1 MTYQEIKGD
10 LFKAPADFYL
20 AHCISADYKLG
31 AGIAVQFD
39 KRYNMRSKLNRIGY
53 VGFPQVLL
61 IDDVFNLITKEKYYH
76 KPTNF
81 TMCAVLMDMC
91 RICKEKEINK
101 IAMPKIGCGL
111 DRLQWGDVSQMIK
124 DIFKD
129 MDIEIRIYYQ

>member
-1 MTYQEIKGD
+1 MIYREIKGD
-10 LFKAPADFYL
+10 LFKAPTDFYL

-53 VGFPQVLL
+53 VGYPQVLL

-76 KPTNF
+76 KPAHL
-81 TMCAVLMDMC
+81 TMCVVLMDMC

-111 DRLQWGDVSQMIK
+111 DRLQWGKVSQMIK
-124 DIFKD
+124 DVFKD

>member
-1 MTYQEIKGD
+1 MIYREIKGD
-10 LFKAPADFYL
+10 LFNAPIDFYL

-39 KRYNMRSKLNRIGY
+39 KRYNMRSKLNKIGY

-61 IDDVFNLITKEKYYH
+61 IDNVFNLITKERYYH

-81 TMCAVLMDMC
+81 TIRATLIKMCD
-91 RICKEKEINK
+91 ICKSNNINK
-101 IAMPKIGCGL
+101 LAMPKIGCGL
-111 DRLQWGDVSQMIK
+111 DRLQWGEVSQMIK
-124 DIFKD
+124 DVFQN